1 MFVAIIIFII
11 ITMKDG
17 VRSLVSSLVSDYHIQ
32 NCKIKKNIYIGK
44 PRQKANQIG
53 TEHSWCMRKKE
64 VGCKR
69 RETEAHF
76 NLEFWN

>member
-32 NCKIKKNIYIGK
+32 NCKIKKYIY
-44 PRQKANQIG
+44 RKAKIESQLD
-53 TEHSWCMRKKE
+53 WY
-64 VGCKR
+64 
-69 RETEAHF
+69 
-76 NLEFWN
+76 